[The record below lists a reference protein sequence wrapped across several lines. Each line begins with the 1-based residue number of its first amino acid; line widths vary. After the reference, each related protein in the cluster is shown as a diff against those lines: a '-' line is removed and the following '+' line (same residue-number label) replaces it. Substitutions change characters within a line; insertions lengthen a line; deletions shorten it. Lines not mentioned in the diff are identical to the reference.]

1 MNYKIKKLKDV
12 ADFIRGITYKPNELV
27 DNFSNNSVVCM
38 RTANIQTI
46 LEQRDLLSVPKELIK
61 NSDKFLEEGDILV
74 STANSWN
81 LVGKCCWV
89 PKLSY
94 PATAGGFISILRAK
108 ESINKRF
115 LYYWFNSENIQRKA
129 RDCGRQTTNISNMD
143 INRCLEIEISLPALP
158 TQTKIAKI
166 LDKADQIRQK
176 RKKAIELADEF
187 LRSLF
192 LEMFGDPVVNP
203 KGWIT
208 KPIKE
213 VINNFNEKDN
223 YKDNDNIWLLNLD
236 MIKSHTGEIIEKQF
250 CQYKN
255 LNNSTRY
262 FDGSTILYNKL
273 RPYLNKVVIPKEN
286 EHGYCT
292 TELVALQPNTQFIDR
307 YFLAYYLRSKEFL
320 EWAEIKVA
328 GAKMPRL
335 NMNDFWMKDIY
346 IPSLEL
352 QNKFAQIV
360 KKTEFKKRKL
370 QSQLKNMDELF
381 NSLSQQYFTKAG

>member
-1 MNYKIKKLKDV
+1 MNYKIEKLKDV
-12 ADFIRGITYKPNELV
+12 AQVITGKTPSTSNPLFYGGNISFISPADL
-27 DNFSNNSVVCM
+27 NNS
-38 RTANIQTI
+38 TI
-46 LEQRDLLSVPKELIK
+46 GKTKITLTEIGAKQVPLLPK
-61 NSDKFLEEGDILV
+61 NSVLV
-74 STANSWN
+74 SCIGN
-81 LVGKCCWV
+81 LGKVGILDKSACFNQQINALV
-89 PKLSY
+89 FDESKILPKYGFYFSLTLQKALEKAASKTVIPIVNKSKFSDLEISY
-94 PATAGGFISILRAK
+94 P
-108 ESINKRF
+108 
-115 LYYWFNSENIQRKA
+115 
-129 RDCGRQTTNISNMD
+129 D
-143 INRCLEIEISLPALP
+143 LP
-158 TQTKIAKI
+158 TQTKIAQI

-381 NSLSQQYFTKAG
+381 NSLSQQYFTKVE